1 VTRNLGAPSLEAV
14 SSSPVVPSPVRRDVV
29 MGREARVL
37 ARPRTDLE
45 AMPLSRPP
53 RYPVGFAVD
62 PETSVTPSSESTFNI
77 RADASDVPFATAQL
91 QSFQAGYA
99 DGHSKGYA
107 EGLQAS
113 HDQDRADGFRTGL
126 EQGRRAAQQ
135 EAEQVH
141 AAAKKACAARVGNLD
156 ALLAALPVEFDR
168 RLAQTE
174 DEMLGLCFEALSRMV
189 GEAAASPEGQRAMV
203 RQAVL
208 EANSQA
214 VATIHVNPRDLENL
228 QNDQELAAWLGST
241 RRVQWL
247 GDDRIKLGGCLVSA
261 PDGGLDARLET
272 QMARLASVFAKARK
286 ERGQ

>member
-1 VTRNLGAPSLEAV
+1 MTSNLGAPSLEAV
-14 SSSPVVPSPVRRDVV
+14 SSSPAAPGPVRRDVV

-37 ARPRTDLE
+37 ARPRTDVE
-45 AMPLSRPP
+45 AMPLPRPP

-62 PETSVTPSSESTFNI
+62 PETSVTPSSESTFNV
-77 RADASDVPFATAQL
+77 RADASDASFATAQA

-99 DGHSKGYA
+99 NGHGKGYA

-113 HDQDRADGFRTGL
+113 HDHDREDGFQAGL

-135 EAEQVH
+135 EAEQMH
-141 AAAKKACAARVGNLD
+141 AAAKKACAERVSHLD

-174 DEMLGLCFEALSRMV
+174 DEMLGLCFEALARMV
-189 GEAAASPEGQRAMV
+189 GEAAASPEGQRGIV
-203 RQAVL
+203 RQVVL

-214 VATIHVNPRDLENL
+214 VAAIHVNPRDLENL
-228 QNDQELAAWLGST
+228 QNDQELAVWLGST